1 MFNIRESDCYPG
13 KRVGK
18 LTLISR
24 EYVDTKS
31 YGKRWEWTCKCDC
44 GNLRKVYTFRLG
56 SQNHGKYM
64 NSGVQDCGNHTK
76 EKLSAI
82 GKKGKKSKDSISDAN
97 ESSDYRKLYIKW
109 VDMNKRCYNEKSSN
123 YHSYGARGISVCP
136 EWRNDYNKFKEWAIS
151 VGYKPTNNRSEQT
164 LDRIDVNGNYEPNNC
179 RFVTS
184 KVQNLNK
191 RNTVKFT
198 FNFEDLADI
207 TGKDITYLRNQYYHN
222 IEYKKDNKLF
232 IKDMLIKEV
241 G

>member
-1 MFNIRESDCYPG
+1 
-13 KRVGK
+13 
-18 LTLISR
+18 
-24 EYVDTKS
+24 
-31 YGKRWEWTCKCDC
+31 
-44 GNLRKVYTFRLG
+44 
-56 SQNHGKYM
+56 M
-64 NSGVQDCGNHTK
+64 NSGVQDCREHTK

-82 GKKGKKSKDSISDAN
+82 GKKGRKSKDSISDAN

-123 YHSYGARGISVCP
+123 YYLYGARGISVCL

-151 VGYKPTNNRSEQT
+151 VGYKPTKNRNEQT
-164 LDRIDVNGNYEPNNC
+164 LDRINVNGNYEPNNC

-191 RNTVKFT
+191 RNSVKFT

-207 TGKDITYLRNQYYHN
+207 TGKDIKYLRNQYYHN
-222 IEYKKDNKLF
+222 AKYKKDNKLF
-232 IKDMLIKEV
+232 MKDMLIKGV